1 MRRILILSVAI
12 IVAIF
17 AACTHPADFLQE
29 KRSTD
34 CSDAPNGVVRFA
46 LLSDDNVAIR
56 YEWSGNSYR
65 KVGTEPTGEDLIRQ
79 FADGSIYKWH
89 YWGED
94 VRKISRDAAGPGTI
108 LSAPYAMNRD
118 RSLLAATVFSTRDS
132 FEPAHR
138 IVLIRVADSVAAAE
152 IIDLDGSVD
161 SLAWSPKGDA
171 LVVLS
176 GREKYVRR
184 TLRERISSAMGHP
197 IPYADISLTT
207 FGVDGKKRC
216 SITPARELGYG
227 RGYVRWDDQ

>member
-1 MRRILILSVAI
+1 MRRKFTLSVAV
-12 IVAIF
+12 IVANL

-29 KRSTD
+29 KGSAD
-34 CSDAPNGVVRFA
+34 CSDAPSGVIRFA
-46 LLSDDNVAIR
+46 LLSDDNVAVR
-56 YEWSGNSYR
+56 YEWSGTSYR
-65 KVGTEPTGEDLIRQ
+65 KVGSEAIGKEIVGQ
-79 FADGSIYKWH
+79 FADGSIYKWN

-108 LSAPYAMNRD
+108 LSAPYAMSRD
-118 RSLLAATVFSTRDS
+118 RSLLAATVFPTRDS
-132 FEPAHR
+132 FDPAQR
-138 IVLIRVADSVAAAE
+138 IVLIRVADSIAAAE
-152 IIDLDGSVD
+152 IIKLDGSVD